1 MRTHL
6 GALVNALGRRETLKY
21 LTIAAVGAA
30 VAPLTG
36 CSGSTL
42 AFKSFAAGTWEVT
55 FPSMSSWPSLTVD
68 VKEDGTWEATSG
80 DDTGSGT
87 WTVASTSLTI
97 AETGNEVMFMGKSG
111 SAGGTGIPEEIKE
124 DEFPASFE
132 WTYLSSGFSV
142 PVTWDS
148 ESKTLTLT
156 GTSADDA
163 PFPIVAVKG

>member
-6 GALVNALGRRETLKY
+6 GALVQALGRRETLKY

-55 FPSMSSWPSLTVD
+55 FPSLKSQDPFTLT

-87 WTVASTSLTI
+87 WTVAGTSLTI
-97 AETGNEVMFMGKSG
+97 AETGDDTMFSG
-111 SAGGTGIPEEIKE
+111 TDWSAEGTGIPEEIKE
-124 DEFPASFE
+124 DEVPASFE
-132 WTYLSSGFSV
+132 WTYLRSAITI
-142 PVTWDS
+142 PITWDS

-156 GTSADDA
+156 GTSGDDT
-163 PFPIVAVKG
+163 PFSIVAVKG

>member
-87 WTVASTSLTI
+87 WTVA
-97 AETGNEVMFMGKSG
+97 
-111 SAGGTGIPEEIKE
+111 
-124 DEFPASFE
+124 
-132 WTYLSSGFSV
+132 
-142 PVTWDS
+142 
-148 ESKTLTLT
+148 
-156 GTSADDA
+156 GTSQIGRAH
-163 PFPIVAVKG
+163 V